1 MNTVGD
7 ADMITDLRLGSV
19 RERIWRE
26 RFEQHLDQIPQLL
39 EIMREQRVPLAAA
52 RSDSERVSG
61 GGGSNLYPSAPI
73 LSMTATICGVRL
85 SSIWARCQN
94 VCKTPLQP
102 LSEQHGRS
110 MARPVACLR
119 GSTGIS
125 RTARAT
131 C

>member
-61 GGGSNLYPSAPI
+61 GGGSNPLPFRADPVDDCDDLWGAVSYTHLRAP
-73 LSMTATICGVRL
+73 RD
-85 SSIWARCQN
+85 Q
-94 VCKTPLQP
+94 
-102 LSEQHGRS
+102 
-110 MARPVACLR
+110 R
-119 GSTGIS
+119 GSRMPS
-125 RTARAT
+125 SA
-131 C
+131 